1 MWEFPL
7 LQNLVLGKRD
17 QTFVYMQAARGVI
30 CESNAEIPVWAL
42 LRENSHQVNSVISC
56 LTISKDPLS
65 MLLQTIGEARFV
77 VGDNTLTVLGLC
89 YSWNTLQSAQPCHCR
104 RTALLL
110 PAASSAHGQGV
121 TGARH
126 CPPPAT
132 HPSTPQLNRGLS
144 VGGIHMKFLLS
155 LTFKLH
161 IGTTSTI
168 S

>member
-1 MWEFPL
+1 M
-7 LQNLVLGKRD
+7 QNLVLGKRD

-89 YSWNTLQSAQPCHCR
+89 YS
-104 RTALLL
+104 
-110 PAASSAHGQGV
+110 
-121 TGARH
+121 
-126 CPPPAT
+126 
-132 HPSTPQLNRGLS
+132 
-144 VGGIHMKFLLS
+144 
-155 LTFKLH
+155 
-161 IGTTSTI
+161 
-168 S
+168 